1 MRFTPVTLALAVV
14 LSVTASTGIS
24 KQNGERSTPVPAQ
37 LSRLSIEWLG
47 KGDAARKAGDLRSA
61 NDAYES
67 ALAADPRN
75 VAAYMALAE
84 VARTQGLQG
93 KAIRFYGEVL
103 QIASNNVNALSGQGQ
118 ALAEKGAIAQA
129 QDILTRIKPLCRSD
143 CTATSSLSAAI
154 KTQSEMRAA
163 AAALAAKEAASPKP
177 DSAAATPKP

>member
-14 LSVTASTGIS
+14 LSVTASSGIS
-24 KQNGERSTPVPAQ
+24 KQNAGMGAPATAQ
-37 LSRLSIEWLG
+37 LNRLSVEWLG
-47 KGDAARKAGDLRSA
+47 KGDAARKAGDLSSA

-75 VAAYMALAE
+75 IAAYMALAE
-84 VARTQGLQG
+84 IARAQGLQG

-103 QIASNNVNALSGQGQ
+103 QIAPNNVNALGGQGQ

-129 QDILTRIKPLCRSD
+129 QDILTRIKPLCRGE
-143 CTATSSLSAAI
+143 CKATSLLSATI
-154 KTQSEMRAA
+154 KDQSDARAA
-163 AAALAAKEAASPKP
+163 AALLAAKDAASSKP